1 MYALTGTGG
10 IGKTQLALEYAYQ
23 HETGYSAIFW
33 VHGAS
38 ASDMDLGFLNMMQAI
53 VHQQAKITW
62 PNGSP
67 DYQIIGSK
75 LGLFD
80 CLAQDGSIS
89 NNPSHT
95 KRINQAV
102 HRWLSL
108 PENSNW
114 LFIFD
119 NVDDLK
125 SFKFEN
131 YIPKNSKGGR
141 ILITSRRSDF
151 SWIAE
156 AAEID
161 GLEPEAAITLLLKL
175 ASRSTNDEKGT

>member
-1 MYALTGTGG
+1 MQIPFDPPFSRNDNFLGRESELQAIHDNPTHQRRTKRTKLAMYALTGTGG

-38 ASDMDLGFLNMMQAI
+38 ASDMDLGFLNIMQAI
-53 VHQQAKITW
+53 VDQQAKITW

-75 LGLFD
+75 LGLLD

-125 SFKFEN
+125 SFKFETTFLN
-131 YIPKNSKGGR
+131 IVKEGG
-141 ILITSRRSDF
+141 F
-151 SWIAE
+151 
-156 AAEID
+156 
-161 GLEPEAAITLLLKL
+161 
-175 ASRSTNDEKGT
+175 